1 MFISF
6 EYFRAWA
13 NVPTKFG
20 ASNATR
26 DKVQI
31 LNKIEEYNTQAVKD
45 GKRTYNIEALSHSLG
60 VSGDKNMLNWSAH
73 LGQKYPNTV
82 IKFSHLG
89 GSYPSEDSSNQAKG
103 LFKCVKTEYHG
114 VEGDFVYSGIGGWF
128 IGNNPNP
135 KSIIVGNPN
144 EKTIK
149 RLGFG
154 EAHSDANQNI
164 NNLKYVESKESAND
178 KSKFLKSI
186 YPQDGL
192 RQFNEVGKDD

>member
-1 MFISF
+1 MFIGF
-6 EYFRAWA
+6 ERFRAWA
-13 NVPTKFG
+13 NVPAIFG
-20 ASNATR
+20 ALNATR

-89 GSYPSEDSSNQAKG
+89 GSYPSEGISNQAKG
-103 LFKCVKTEYHG
+103 LFKDVKTEYHG

-128 IGNNPNP
+128 IGNNPNA
-135 KSIIVGNPN
+135 KSASKKLSFSEKHSVGNY
-144 EKTIK
+144 
-149 RLGFG
+149 
-154 EAHSDANQNI
+154 NI
-164 NNLKYVESKESAND
+164 NNLKYIYNLDNKEERNKWNREVD
-178 KSKFLKSI
+178 LLNKI
-186 YPQDGL
+186 H
-192 RQFNEVGKDD
+192 FNGIREFNKVSEVRK

>member
-1 MFISF
+1 MFIGF
-6 EYFRAWA
+6 ERFRVWA
-13 NVPTKFG
+13 NVPAIFG

-89 GSYPSEDSSNQAKG
+89 GSYPSEGISNQAKG
-103 LFKCVKTEYHG
+103 LFKDVKTEYHG
-114 VEGDFVYSGIGGWF
+114 VEGDFVYSGIGGLF
-128 IGNNPNP
+128 IGNNQNA
-135 KSIIVGNPN
+135 KSIKG
-144 EKTIK
+144 
-149 RLGFG
+149 LSFG
-154 EAHSDANQNI
+154 EAHSEANQNI
-164 NNLKYVESKESAND
+164 NNLKYVYSEKERE
-178 KSKFLKSI
+178 KMEKPKKL
-186 YPQDGL
+186 
-192 RQFNEVGKDD
+192 

>member
-1 MFISF
+1 MFIGF
-6 EYFRAWA
+6 ERFRVWA
-13 NVPTKFG
+13 NVPAIFG

-89 GSYPSEDSSNQAKG
+89 GSYPSEGISNQAKG
-103 LFKCVKTEYHG
+103 LFKDVKTEYHG

-128 IGNNPNP
+128 IGNNPNA
-135 KSIIVGNPN
+135 KSASKKLSFSEKHSIGNY
-144 EKTIK
+144 
-149 RLGFG
+149 
-154 EAHSDANQNI
+154 NI
-164 NNLKYVESKESAND
+164 NNLKYVYD
-178 KSKFLKSI
+178 
-186 YPQDGL
+186 
-192 RQFNEVGKDD
+192 

>member
-1 MFISF
+1 MFIGF
-6 EYFRAWA
+6 ERFRAWA
-13 NVPTKFG
+13 NVPAIFG

-89 GSYPSEDSSNQAKG
+89 GSYPSEGISNQAKG
-103 LFKCVKTEYHG
+103 LFKDVKTEYHG
-114 VEGDFVYSGIGGWF
+114 VEGDFVYSGIGGLF
-128 IGNNPNP
+128 IGNNPNA
-135 KSIIVGNPN
+135 KSIKG
-144 EKTIK
+144 
-149 RLGFG
+149 LSFG
-154 EAHSDANQNI
+154 EAHSEANQNI
-164 NNLKYVESKESAND
+164 NNLKYVYSEKERE
-178 KSKFLKSI
+178 KMEKPKKL
-186 YPQDGL
+186 
-192 RQFNEVGKDD
+192 